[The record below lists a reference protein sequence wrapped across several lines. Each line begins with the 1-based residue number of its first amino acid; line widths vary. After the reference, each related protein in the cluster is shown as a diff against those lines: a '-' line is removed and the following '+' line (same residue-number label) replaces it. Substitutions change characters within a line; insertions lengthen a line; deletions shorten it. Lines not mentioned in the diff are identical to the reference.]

1 MRYVLVLF
9 AAVLLSACSSMGHWR
24 DSSGGSSSGSRD
36 SSSGASS
43 RNSSMG
49 MGMGMMRGNDGA
61 GSAGYNYSTMPL
73 RPGDTYYGS

>member
-24 DSSGGSSSGSRD
+24 DSSGGSSSGIRD

-43 RNSSMG
+43 RNSS